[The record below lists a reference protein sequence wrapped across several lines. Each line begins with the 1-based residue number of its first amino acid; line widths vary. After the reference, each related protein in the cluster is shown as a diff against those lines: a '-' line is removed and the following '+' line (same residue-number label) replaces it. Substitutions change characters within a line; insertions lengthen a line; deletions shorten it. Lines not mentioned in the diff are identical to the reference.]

1 VVENEYLKIENRC
14 ILVLNGFGAF
24 MEANNEKRLAS
35 SSLKNKL
42 EMLSQMAMSGIRITI
57 EKVMERLNVDEREA
71 IRIIRET
78 FVKSDREAEIR

>member
-1 VVENEYLKIENRC
+1 
-14 ILVLNGFGAF
+14 
-24 MEANNEKRLAS
+24 MAS